1 MPFGIGDRGRL
12 FWATG
17 RRGPVQRTRRTATL
31 ALVPSGLAEVVLALA
46 ELWAKLAEL
55 GPEQS

>member
-1 MPFGIGDRGRL
+1 M